1 MTLQTK
7 EEITKLLIVAG
18 YEKELNDI
26 FFIEDIKPI
35 EVEPKV
41 SNSMGAEQQ
50 APYVRFFDAAYHLWI
65 RINHVKHLYTKLLK
79 IVIFLFCIILN
90 TLT

>member
-1 MTLQTK
+1 MSLQTK

-18 YEKELNDI
+18 YEKSLNDI

-50 APYVRFFDAAYHLWI
+50 AP
-65 RINHVKHLYTKLLK
+65 
-79 IVIFLFCIILN
+79 ILGSFQVLI
-90 TLT
+90 TYG

>member
-50 APYVRFFDAAYHLWI
+50 APIFGSFFKSYHLWI
-65 RINHVKHLYTKLLK
+65 RFNHDKHLYTKLLK
-79 IVIFLFCIILN
+79 VVNFYFV
-90 TLT
+90 

>member
-50 APYVRFFDAAYHLWI
+50 APYLW
-65 RINHVKHLYTKLLK
+65 V
-79 IVIFLFCIILN
+79 LFQELS
-90 TLT
+90 TYG